1 MPSYVGSVLAIVL
14 ALGTSIAYGTSNFL
28 GPRLNRV
35 HPLGAVL
42 LVGQCAALVA
52 AIALVLV
59 AGEGV
64 PSGRGFVLGFV
75 AGVGNIAGLAAFYR
89 AAQETSV
96 SVVSAIGGALGTSLP
111 VLFGLATGEALT
123 ALQATGIVVA
133 LAGSVLAAQG
143 SQHAVVTAGGVTWA
157 LISALGF
164 GGFLIALPEAASEG
178 TAWALLDARVAVVV
192 FLVLGLLV
200 LRAEFRAPSASFPLL
215 AVPGLLLIAG
225 TLLYAEATQI
235 GLLAVVAVLASLA
248 TVVTAGLSRVMGE
261 RLSPVQLAGIVLATC
276 GVVLLA
282 L

>member
-1 MPSYVGSVLAIVL
+1 MLAIVL

-52 AIALVLV
+52 AAVLV
-59 AGEGV
+59 IAVGDGPPPMHAILIGFIAGT
-64 PSGRGFVLGFV
+64 
-75 AGVGNIAGLAAFYR
+75 GNIWGLAAFYR
-89 AAQETSV
+89 AAQESSV

-111 VLFGLATGEALT
+111 VLFGLATGDVLT

-133 LAGSVLAAQG
+133 LTGSVLAAQG
-143 SQHAVVTAGGVTWA
+143 SEHAIVTGSGVLWA
-157 LISALGF
+157 VLSAIGF
-164 GGFLIALPEAASEG
+164 GGFLIALPEAAKDG
-178 TAWALLDARVAVVV
+178 TAWALLDARIAVVV
-192 FLVLGLLV
+192 LLAAGLVV
-200 LRAEFRAPSASFPLL
+200 LRAEFRAPPVAFPVL

-225 TLLYAEATQI
+225 TLLYAEASQI
-235 GLLAVVAVLASLA
+235 GLLSVVAVLASLA
-248 TVVTAGLSRVMGE
+248 TVVTAGLSRIMGE
-261 RLSPVQLAGIVLATC
+261 RLSPVQLAGIALATT